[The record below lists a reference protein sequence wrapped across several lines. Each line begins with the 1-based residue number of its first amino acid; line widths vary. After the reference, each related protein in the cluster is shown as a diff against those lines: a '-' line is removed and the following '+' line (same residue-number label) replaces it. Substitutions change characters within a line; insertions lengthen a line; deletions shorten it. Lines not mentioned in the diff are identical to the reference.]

1 MSDKWEIEREKPCY
15 VIFADSLVCCCS
27 RRVSFTLRLLDR
39 FEFFFF
45 RRFSFF
51 SWFYNKA
58 AMMIT
63 FDPIDEFI
71 DSKKQTFKSK
81 IKFFFLAPKCL
92 KMIQTAG
99 SFPGRCVFSWPFNL
113 P

>member
-1 MSDKWEIEREKPCY
+1 
-15 VIFADSLVCCCS
+15 
-27 RRVSFTLRLLDR
+27 
-39 FEFFFF
+39 
-45 RRFSFF
+45 
-51 SWFYNKA
+51 
-58 AMMIT
+58 MIT
-63 FDPIDEFI
+63 FDPIEEFI